1 MGNSVNLKMY
11 NHLFKKKGKIDSVL
25 EEDIFF
31 SKNNSILLEAYNA
44 WESLRNFRKE
54 AERCSMYVYGAERC
68 SMNVYGDQWG
78 DKIDTK
84 EGTIKEST
92 YIKKQGKV
100 PLKNNRVRPLVRTV
114 LGQFSSSQTEPVCV
128 ARDRDEQKIGEM
140 MSATIQYG
148 YQKNKLW
155 ELDRRNL
162 ETFLIAGAAFFRTYY
177 GWNDEYG
184 MMDVWT
190 DSVNYNRIFLDT
202 HMEDYRHWDCSLI
215 GEIHDISLN
224 EILSK
229 FADGSKDKALY
240 LKNIY
245 RSHSRED
252 ISNIVENLQ
261 ARHFTEMDFFI
272 PDDIARCRVIEIW
285 RKESKERI
293 RVHDRLTGEWYKVE
307 IEEEENLKKI
317 NQQRIQEQ
325 IEMGILEEDMKLLEY
340 QWFVDRYWY
349 FRFLSPYGD
358 ILKEGET
365 PYWHK
370 SHPYSFKLYPFFNG
384 EVHSFVS
391 EFIDQQRYINRLI
404 TVQDFIMSAAA
415 KGVLMFPEDCMPD
428 NMTIEEIAEEW
439 VSYNGVI
446 LYKAKQGVPAP
457 NQIIANTS
465 QTGIYDMLRIQLQLL
480 EDVSG
485 VSGALQGQKP
495 NSGTPASL
503 YAQQSQNS
511 SINLIDIMESYRQLR
526 EDRDTKMMKL
536 QQQYYTDIRYLNI
549 VGGNYSEEAKIF
561 DPEKVRNIEFDLSLT
576 ESTSTPSYRMLQNDI
591 LLQLYQT
598 GAVTVE
604 EMLENGAFPFADK
617 LLQSIK
623 SRNQQMQERQNQLA
637 QLQEATQ
644 TQGEIIPEDI
654 MTQVR
659 SQSNP
664 MLK

>member
-1 MGNSVNLKMY
+1 MKQSVNLKMY
-11 NHLFKKKGKIDSVL
+11 NRFFGGKNKIDTVVR
-25 EEDIFF
+25 EDKAFF
-31 SKNNSILLEAYNA
+31 RDNSILMEAYNA
-44 WESLRNFRKE
+44 WESLRNFRRDS
-54 AERCSMYVYGAERC
+54 ERYSMYVF
-68 SMNVYGDQWG
+68 GDQWG
-78 DKIDTK
+78 DKVETK

-92 YIKKQGKV
+92 YIKNQGKV
-100 PLKNNRVRPLVRTV
+100 PLKNNRVRPLIRTV

-128 ARDRDEQKIGEM
+128 ARDRDEQKLGEM

-162 ETFLIAGAAFFRTYY
+162 EVFLITGAAFFRTYY
-177 GWNDEYG
+177 GWSDEYC

-190 DSVNYNRIFLDT
+190 DTINYNRVFFDT

-229 FADGSKDKALY
+229 FADGSREKALY
-240 LKNIY
+240 LKTVY
-245 RSHSRED
+245 RSHRNDEV
-252 ISNIVENLQ
+252 SNIIENLHS
-261 ARHFTEMDFFI
+261 RRFTEMDFFI
-272 PDDIARCRVIEIW
+272 SEDIARCRVIEIW
-285 RKESKERI
+285 RKESKERL

-307 IEEEENLKKI
+307 IEEEENLKRT
-317 NQQRIQEQ
+317 NEQRIKEQ
-325 IEMGILEEDMKLLEY
+325 TEMGVQEEDMKLLEY

-349 FRFLSPYGD
+349 YRFLSPFGD
-358 ILKEGET
+358 VLKEGET

-404 TVQDFIMSAAA
+404 TMQDFIMSAAA
-415 KGVLMFPEDCMPD
+415 KGVLMFPEDCLPD
-428 NMTIEEIAEEW
+428 NMNIEEIAEEW

-446 LYKAKQGVPAP
+446 LYKSKPGVTPP
-457 NQIIANTS
+457 NQVIANTS

-511 SINLIDIMESYRQLR
+511 SINLIDIMESFRQLR

-536 QQQYYTDIRYLNI
+536 QQQFYTDIRYLNI

-561 DPEKVRNIEFDLSLT
+561 NPEKVRNIEFDLSLT

-591 LLQLYQT
+591 LMQLFQS

-604 EMLENGAFPFADK
+604 EMLENGAFPFADR

-623 SRNQQMQERQNQLA
+623 SRQQQMQDNQNKLA
-637 QLQEATQ
+637 QLQQPSGTANN
-644 TQGEIIPEDI
+644 PVPNDI
-654 MTQVR
+654 LAQIQ

-664 MLK
+664 ILK